1 MKKTIVCWSLLAAMC
16 LLAGC
21 RSSKQAVDGG
31 GAGTEWA
38 DSFTAAALKQGTV
51 SAKLN
56 LQLSDGN
63 KGVSVGGSCNLKR
76 DEVIQLSLV
85 AMGIMEVGRIE
96 LTPQYIM
103 MVDRMGR
110 QYVRVGYDELVW
122 LREAGIDFYTFQ
134 ALFWN
139 DLFVPG
145 NGGRWSADEFMVS
158 RRDNEAFV
166 STDSGRLVE
175 AAFVVDL
182 ATGLIRNTL
191 LRANSRP
198 DLPAL
203 EWSYTHFAEVGQ
215 KSFPDNMQLSVAHDG
230 KALRAV
236 FSLSNLKAG
245 DKDIR
250 LTDEPGGRYKK
261 VEVKDILNTLIK

>member
-1 MKKTIVCWSLLAAMC
+1 MKRTIVCWSLLAALC

-21 RSSKQAVDGG
+21 RSSKQAVEGT

-96 LTPQYIM
+96 LTPQYIL

-110 QYVRVGYDELVW
+110 QYVRAGYDELSW
-122 LREAGIDFYTFQ
+122 LRDAGVDFYTFQ

-158 RRDNEAFV
+158 RHGNDAVV

-175 AAFVVDL
+175 ASFTVDL
-182 ATGLIRNTL
+182 ATGLIRSTL
-191 LRANSRP
+191 LRAGGQP

-203 EWSYTHFAEVGQ
+203 EWRYQHFAEVGQ
-215 KSFPDNMQLSVAHDG
+215 KSFPDKMQLSVAHEG

-236 FSLSNLKAG
+236 FSLSNLKSD

-261 VEVKDILNTLIK
+261 VAVKDILNTLIK